1 VGRVAKRY
9 ISISYGIDWWPSQNE
24 NEFGHTAMDP
34 MVGHALAEQS
44 LFEDTYEDFPLP
56 LAETVE
62 EQNKPVEKES
72 KIGILSN
79 SETIR
84 RVMSSSA
91 QESLF
96 PCRRVQEVSPRIH
109 VLGAGSFGRFVAHAL
124 AGIGDPPPITLLS
137 NRKDLIRHWDDE
149 GRKVEL
155 ITGNTSCPRSGIDV
169 SHVTMLGPQ
178 ADTNAKAIDKLIV
191 TVKATTTVPALL
203 AIKERLLPSST
214 ICFLQNGMGIM
225 EDVNTRVF
233 PNPAMRPRYMVGVT
247 SHITSDQRGRV
258 FTTIQTKPGHTYL
271 SLVPQALGLPHPKTI
286 IGAREID
293 EKPLVQRM
301 YYGWTASSRKLM
313 KSLNQCTILNAKGFR
328 YEEMLQLQ
336 FERLAVNAVLG
347 PLSVVFDCPHGKLL
361 ENFAV
366 TRLMRRLLGEI
377 VAVAQSVPEL
387 RKLDHF
393 KDQFTLER
401 LESLIVR
408 IASRSNNTLGSMLE
422 DVRKGRQTDIDFING
437 YIVKRGQE
445 LRVPCPVNTT
455 VIQMVK
461 AKQAMTR
468 NKVASFIPFKD
479 S

>member
-1 VGRVAKRY
+1 
-9 ISISYGIDWWPSQNE
+9 
-24 NEFGHTAMDP
+24 
-34 MVGHALAEQS
+34 
-44 LFEDTYEDFPLP
+44 
-56 LAETVE
+56 
-62 EQNKPVEKES
+62 
-72 KIGILSN
+72 
-79 SETIR
+79 
-84 RVMSSSA
+84 
-91 QESLF
+91 
-96 PCRRVQEVSPRIH
+96 
-109 VLGAGSFGRFVAHAL
+109 
-124 AGIGDPPPITLLS
+124 
-137 NRKDLIRHWDDE
+137 
-149 GRKVEL
+149 
-155 ITGNTSCPRSGIDV
+155 
-169 SHVTMLGPQ
+169 
-178 ADTNAKAIDKLIV
+178 
-191 TVKATTTVPALL
+191 
-203 AIKERLLPSST
+203 
-214 ICFLQNGMGIM
+214 
-225 EDVNTRVF
+225 
-233 PNPAMRPRYMVGVT
+233 
-247 SHITSDQRGRV
+247 
-258 FTTIQTKPGHTYL
+258 
-271 SLVPQALGLPHPKTI
+271 
-286 IGAREID
+286 
-293 EKPLVQRM
+293 
-301 YYGWTASSRKLM
+301 
-313 KSLNQCTILNAKGFR
+313 
-328 YEEMLQLQ
+328 MLQLQ